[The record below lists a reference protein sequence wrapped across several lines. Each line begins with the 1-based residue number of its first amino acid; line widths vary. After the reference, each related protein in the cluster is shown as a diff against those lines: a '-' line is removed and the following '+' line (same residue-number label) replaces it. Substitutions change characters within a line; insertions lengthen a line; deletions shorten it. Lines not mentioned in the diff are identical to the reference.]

1 METYNDL
8 FVRLKPGTT
17 AEDVLQRLNDL
28 AKDDLTW
35 DLEQDLGGA
44 AGFHAMGGSMGW
56 EITDEAAERLML
68 DGHLEVWTYST
79 HDEDPEAVFSRY
91 TPEGN
96 TVFIVSTA
104 YIEWEGEGDGERE
117 AEPAEETEGTALSED
132 QWRQKLGENG
142 YCWSRYERWIDGM
155 PVFHRRSTHEGLVS
169 DVVGERR
176 TKTSQTAG

>member
-8 FVRLKPGTT
+8 FLRLKPGST
-17 AEDVLQRLNDL
+17 AAEVLERLNAQ

-35 DLEQDLGGA
+35 DLEEDLGGA

-56 EITDEAAERLML
+56 EITDEAAETLML

-91 TPEGN
+91 TPDGN
-96 TVFIVSTA
+96 TVFTVSTA
-104 YIEWEGEGDGERE
+104 YLEWEGEDGRVSETDS
-117 AEPAEETEGTALSED
+117 PEEHDGTPLSED

-142 YCWSRYERWIDGM
+142 YCWSRYERWIEGM
-155 PVFHRRSTHEGLVS
+155 PVFHRRGTHEGLVS
-169 DVVGERR
+169 DVVGPRR
-176 TKTSQTAG
+176 TKASQTAS